1 MFATTFSPQLGVHD
15 GLSHNDLSV
24 LLVHLAR
31 DRQAISYDAA
41 SGTVKFASPSEPI
54 LSPITE
60 EDISIASLRSLIAS
74 LTPQVDHLTKQIT
87 SLDKSVREA
96 VSRKQMHSAKIAL
109 RQKKLAE
116 TKLSQRTATLTQLED
131 VYAKLEQ
138 ASDQVELVKV
148 MEASGAALKSL
159 NTQTGGVERV
169 QDVMD
174 GLREE
179 MMNADE
185 IGNAINEVSAGEVDE
200 GEVEDELEALE
211 KVEKEKI
218 EAKEN
223 AEKEAKEKAESAN
236 RQRKES
242 EEAEK
247 TRLMLAELDSLGAP
261 REEIKDGETKAPEAK
276 AEKTA
281 A

>member
-1 MFATTFSPQLGVHD
+1 MFSNTFGPSLGMDD
-15 GLSHNDLSV
+15 GLSQNDLSV

-31 DRQAISYDAA
+31 DRSAISYSAS
-41 SGTVKFASPSEPI
+41 SGTVKFSSPTEPT
-54 LSPITE
+54 LTPITE
-60 EDISIASLRSLIAS
+60 EDVSIASLRSLIAS
-74 LTPQVDHLTKQIT
+74 LEPQIDHLTDRVS
-87 SLDKSVREA
+87 SLDKAAREA
-96 VSRKQMHSAKIAL
+96 VSKKQLHSAKIAL

-116 TKLSQRTATLTQLED
+116 TKLTQRTATLAQLED
-131 VYAKLEQ
+131 VYARIEQ
-138 ASDQVELVKV
+138 ASDQVEIVKV

-159 NTQTGGVERV
+159 NKQTGGVERV
-169 QDVMD
+169 QDVMN

-211 KVEKEKI
+211 KVEREKTEAEERKEKERRDKI
-218 EAKEN
+218 
-223 AEKEAKEKAESAN
+223 EKEEREKSEAED
-236 RQRKES
+236 
-242 EEAEK
+242 AEK
-247 TRLMLAELDSLGAP
+247 TRLKLAELESLDTP
-261 REEIKDGETKAPEAK
+261 QSEVKPQETNQ

>member
-1 MFATTFSPQLGVHD
+1 M
-15 GLSHNDLSV
+15 
-24 LLVHLAR
+24 
-31 DRQAISYDAA
+31 
-41 SGTVKFASPSEPI
+41 K
-54 LSPITE
+54 
-60 EDISIASLRSLIAS
+60 
-74 LTPQVDHLTKQIT
+74 
-87 SLDKSVREA
+87 
-96 VSRKQMHSAKIAL
+96 
-109 RQKKLAE
+109 
-116 TKLSQRTATLTQLED
+116 
-131 VYAKLEQ
+131 
-138 ASDQVELVKV
+138 
-148 MEASGAALKSL
+148 ASGAALKSL
-159 NTQTGGVERV
+159 NKQTGGVERV

-218 EAKEN
+218 EAKEK
-223 AEKEAKEKAESAN
+223 AEKEVKEKAESAE
-236 RQRKES
+236 RERMES

-247 TRLMLAELDSLGAP
+247 TRLKLAELDSLGAP